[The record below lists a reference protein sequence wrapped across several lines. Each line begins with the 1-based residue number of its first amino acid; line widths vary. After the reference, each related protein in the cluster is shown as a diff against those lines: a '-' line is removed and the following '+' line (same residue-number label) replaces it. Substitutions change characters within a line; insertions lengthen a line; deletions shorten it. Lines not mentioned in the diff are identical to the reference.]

1 MKPSS
6 DIKIK
11 NKRKPILKNKTKA
24 NRLVNQEKFDTSQY
38 KNDYN
43 EDISKNSKLLQSD
56 DQTSKIISQTR
67 SP

>member
-1 MKPSS
+1 MKPSF

-24 NRLVNQEKFDTSQY
+24 NRFVNQEKFDTSQY